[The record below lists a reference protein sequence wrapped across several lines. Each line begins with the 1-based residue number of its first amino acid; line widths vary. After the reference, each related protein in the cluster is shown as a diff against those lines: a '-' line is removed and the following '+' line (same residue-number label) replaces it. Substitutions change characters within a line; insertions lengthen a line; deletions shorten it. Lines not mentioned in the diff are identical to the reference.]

1 MNIGIISDIHS
12 NFFAL
17 ECTLRFLED
26 KIDTLIIAG
35 DIVGYGPQPVETL
48 NYLIDFPIKKR
59 YYTLGNHDLG
69 VRLTYCEIHGMDN
82 CSEELQILKFF
93 TTQPAAQAMFVQNA
107 EELTKDHYN
116 LLNKLP
122 IKSNFKLDNK
132 NIYLTHG
139 TPSKKKSENI
149 GRYLSAPPV
158 QQTRTTIDNAK
169 RFKDTRKS
177 DIVIVGHTHQR
188 FYINRNLLFGWSHL
202 SDRYSNISVSYPK
215 MFSFKEDKLIINPG
229 SVGQPRDGNSDASFA
244 LIDLEEQEI
253 TFHSIKYPREQ
264 LYRLIKKKCDPRIQ
278 DSKFWEITF

>member
-1 MNIGIISDIHS
+1 MRIGIISDIHS
-12 NFFAL
+12 NSFAL

-26 KIDTLIIAG
+26 KIESLIIAG

-48 NYLIDFPIKKR
+48 NSLIDFPIKEK

-69 VRLTYCEIHGMDN
+69 VCLAYCELNGMES
-82 CSEELQILKFF
+82 SEDFQILKFF
-93 TTQPAAQAMFVQNA
+93 KIQPAAKAMFKQNA

-116 LLNKLP
+116 LLTKLP
-122 IKSNFKLDNK
+122 IKSNFKLDDK

-188 FYINRNLLFGWSHL
+188 FYINRNLV
-202 SDRYSNISVSYPK
+202 I
-215 MFSFKEDKLIINPG
+215 
-229 SVGQPRDGNSDASFA
+229 
-244 LIDLEEQEI
+244 
-253 TFHSIKYPREQ
+253 
-264 LYRLIKKKCDPRIQ
+264 LYL
-278 DSKFWEITF
+278 TY